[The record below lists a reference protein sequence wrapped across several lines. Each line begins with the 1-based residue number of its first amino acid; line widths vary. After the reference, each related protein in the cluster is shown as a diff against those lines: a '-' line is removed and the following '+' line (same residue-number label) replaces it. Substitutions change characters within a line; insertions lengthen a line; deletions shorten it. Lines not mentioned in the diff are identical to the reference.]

1 MPKKKPRKKPGK
13 KKTSKTKRVI
23 HKKAI
28 RRGKKPASRAR
39 LAPTKIPGGGAAAQI
54 HQGTGAAPV
63 SPSESVPKPNGGAS
77 N

>member
-13 KKTSKTKRVI
+13 KNSGKTKRVSRR
-23 HKKAI
+23 KMS

-39 LAPTKIPGGGAAAQI
+39 LAPTKIPGGGASAQI
-54 HQGTGAAPV
+54 HQGTGGAPV
-63 SPSESVPKPNGGAS
+63 NPSEIVPKTTGGAS